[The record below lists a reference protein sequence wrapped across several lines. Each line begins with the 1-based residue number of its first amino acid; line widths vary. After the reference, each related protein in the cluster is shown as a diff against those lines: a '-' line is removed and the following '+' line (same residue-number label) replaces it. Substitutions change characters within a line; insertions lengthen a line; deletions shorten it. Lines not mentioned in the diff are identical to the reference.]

1 LTLAATT
8 GVISGTPTATG
19 TFSFTAAVSDSGSPV
34 QKQSKSTSIQVSA
47 SPVGTIYNIGPG
59 EAYTTIG
66 SVPWSA
72 LLSGSTVNIYPKA
85 AITGVTASAS
95 SGTTITLTASA
106 GSIPY
111 GSTVWFAGMSGLTP
125 QSSGA
130 NWGMPYVTC
139 GIYGSGLYGTAT
151 GGSACSGSTVT
162 ISHAVSVGS
171 GVTVHFTPPYFEK
184 LIVTASGTSSSPIT
198 INCVP
203 DSTTGALP
211 TLDAHN
217 ATTGTNMAHT
227 GSTQY
232 HDSYGFVEFMMQPGA
247 TYGTP
252 STYHYSTYVTVN
264 GCRIQGGRT
273 GITEYDGTNAAYS
286 LADGEGI
293 RIEDADHLTL
303 SGNEIVNNDNGIFG
317 AMNPDT
323 TPAFI
328 LTNLLLHG
336 NHIWQNGQADGDHQ
350 TYLETSSV
358 VYEFNWYDQP
368 TAGSACSQLKDRS
381 SGTVIR
387 YNTFYPSARML
398 DLVDAQNSRN
408 ENIPAVV
415 LTSLVP
421 STGFP
426 SGATSLTFT
435 GSVSGVQVGDFLGYI
450 DSSNGWGYPNSG
462 APLMPAVTA
471 ISGNTLTVS
480 PGIPTAIPGSIAQT
494 ADELMSVHQTVSPY
508 KQTFVYGNIF
518 DRDESLYWAQ
528 VGAVAHYGWDTQGGI
543 DSVTD
548 RAGTLYFYDNTIIE
562 RWDLSGSAAALYGD
576 NLFQTES
583 SADNLRADNNLI
595 YVTNSTA
602 GDPATYQQVMQ
613 SCSYC
618 GLGVV
623 GNFSGGGDQMGGTW
637 YGYTQGATPLGTID
651 TSGVASKTLVQLY
664 PNGLNGR
671 NYTLQSGSSAIGA
684 ATSLPA
690 AVTSNTL
697 GLDLTPYYNPDG
709 SSRTSVAD
717 IGAFQYQQ

>member
-1 LTLAATT
+1 
-8 GVISGTPTATG
+8 
-19 TFSFTAAVSDSGSPV
+19 
-34 QKQSKSTSIQVSA
+34 
-47 SPVGTIYNIGPG
+47 
-59 EAYTTIG
+59 
-66 SVPWSA
+66 

-171 GVTVHFTPPYFEK
+171 GVTVYFTPPYFEK

-203 DSTTGALP
+203 DPTTGALP

-252 STYHYSTYVTVN
+252 SSYHYSTYTNMN
-264 GCRIQGGRT
+264 GCRIQGGR
-273 GITEYDGTNAAYS
+273 GGVTEYDSTNTAYT
-286 LADGEGI
+286 LVTGAGI

-303 SGNEIVNNDNGIFG
+303 SGNEIVNSDNGIFG
-317 AMNPDT
+317 AMNPGT
-323 TPAFI
+323 NPAFI

-336 NHIWQNGQADGDHQ
+336 NHFWQNGRGSGSHQ
-350 TYLETSSV
+350 SYLETATI
-358 VYEFNWYDQP
+358 VYELNWYDQP

-381 SGTVIR
+381 TGMVIR
-387 YNTFYPSARML
+387 YNRFYPSARML
-398 DLVDAQNSRN
+398 DLVDAQNSRD
-408 ENIPAVV
+408 ENLPAAL

-421 STGFP
+421 TGTGFS

-435 GSVSGVQVGDFLGYI
+435 GRVSGVQVGDFLGFI
-450 DSSNGWGYPNSG
+450 DATSGWGYSNSG
-462 APLMPAVTA
+462 VPLMPTVKA
-471 ISGNTLTVS
+471 INSSTNTLTLS
-480 PGIPTAIPGSIAQT
+480 PGIPNAIPGNIKQT
-494 ADELMSVHQTVSPY
+494 ADELMSVHQGANPY
-508 KQTFVYGNIF
+508 KQSFVYGNIF
-518 DRDESLYWAQ
+518 DRDESLYWGQ
-528 VGAVAHYGWDTQGGI
+528 VGAVVHYGWDTQGGI

-562 RWDLSGSAAALYGD
+562 RWDLSGSTNAMYGD
-576 NLFQTES
+576 NVFQTES
-583 SADNLRADNNLI
+583 SADNIRADNNLI
-595 YVTNSTA
+595 YVTNSNS
-602 GDPATYQQVMQ
+602 GNPATYQQIMQ
-613 SCSYC
+613 GCGYC
-618 GLGVV
+618 GHGVV
-623 GNFSGGGDQMGGTW
+623 GDFAGSGNQMGGTW
-637 YGYTQGATPLGTID
+637 YWYTQGQTPLGTI
-651 TSGVASKTLVQLY
+651 TQSGVASETPVQLY

-671 NYTLQSGSSAIGA
+671 NYALQSGSSAVGA

-717 IGAFQYQQ
+717 IGAFQYQ